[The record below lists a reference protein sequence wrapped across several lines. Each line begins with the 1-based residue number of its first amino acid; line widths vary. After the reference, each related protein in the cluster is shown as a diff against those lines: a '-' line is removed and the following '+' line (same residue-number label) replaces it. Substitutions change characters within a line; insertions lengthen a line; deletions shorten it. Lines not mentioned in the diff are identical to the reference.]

1 MREKIEVFG
10 FVQPRKVKSKGKSQL
25 SNTAEF
31 KHKENGGPLFTRRNK
46 TRSNEHRL
54 LEGK

>member
-31 KHKENGGPLFTRRNK
+31 KHKDGVPLFARMNK
-46 TRSNEHRL
+46 TRFNEHRL